1 MSFWKRKKL
10 CKECGAN
17 ISTKDEYCSRCAEE
31 LHEERIKI
39 IEQKL
44 MIAAREFKR
53 PKDMEKDREEIKKK
67 IMAHMCGIKYHS
79 REEEM
84 RHDLSKDVDL
94 KDLFLKLDEM
104 RPMLYRLSNKLEDFK
119 GRIDKGSRL
128 DLVRDLVRDTAH
140 DLSKI
145 YDIVIYLLTLE

>member
-1 MSFWKRKKL
+1 MM
-10 CKECGAN
+10 
-17 ISTKDEYCSRCAEE
+17 EE
-31 LHEERIKI
+31 
-39 IEQKL
+39 
-44 MIAAREFKR
+44 EFK
-53 PKDMEKDREEIKKK
+53 KKVEKK
-67 IMAHMCGIKYHS
+67 IMDNMGGIQRHS
-79 REEEM
+79 KEEEM

-119 GRIDKGSRL
+119 GRIDKDSRL

-145 YDIVIYLLTLE
+145 YDIVIYLLTFE